1 MTDAH
6 IPNAEATPGWR
17 ELPFPKTSFDD
28 AIKIAPVD
36 GVAGLYKAFGP
47 RDWSLPHDNGLSLH
61 GGYLCSLLISGSR
74 EYARATGLVE
84 LNQPDPLSMHVQFLD
99 LAPQGPLH
107 VRFTTLKSG
116 SRSSVVQGEVC
127 TAQSTTAGSD
137 PRKKTY
143 TLAIC
148 TMGNL
153 NDKSGISL
161 ELPPHGPLPSR
172 ETDCVRWTDAFAFFT
187 SPPTAACRVYT
198 PKGGPTPLWS
208 PAVGQNRRDQWGKLD
223 NGENFRL
230 EHLGLLADIVA
241 VIPINYQR
249 EGMKSLIKFNV
260 PSVSLTFDFVQD
272 PAGQKEWILNRA
284 TMNRLQNGRF
294 DMDLLMIDEE
304 GRLVAAIKH
313 QSLMFERKRHL
324 GGQDQKEEEKKKKNG
339 EGARL

>member
-1 MTDAH
+1 MTDSH
-6 IPNAEATPGWR
+6 IPNAKATPGWR
-17 ELPFPKTSFDD
+17 NLPYPTTSFDD
-28 AIKIAPVD
+28 AIKLTPVE
-36 GVAGLYKAFGP
+36 GESGLYTAVGP
-47 RDWSLPHDNGLSLH
+47 RDWSLPHDNSLSLH
-61 GGYLCSLLISGSR
+61 GGYLCSLLISASR

-116 SRSSVVQGEVC
+116 SRSSVVQGEIC
-127 TAQSTTAGSD
+127 SAGEATKDGTST
-137 PRKKTY
+137 RKRTY

-153 NDKSGISL
+153 SDRTGISIDF
-161 ELPPHGPLPSR
+161 PPHALPNR
-172 ETDCVRWTDAFAFFT
+172 ETDCARWTDAFAFYA

-198 PKGGPTPLWS
+198 PKGGPNPLWS
-208 PAVGQNRRDQWGKLD
+208 PAVGQHKRDQWDKLD

-241 VIPINYQR
+241 VIPLNYQPA
-249 EGMKSLIKFNV
+249 GMKSLIKFNV

-272 PAGQKEWILNRA
+272 PAGRIEWILNRA

-304 GRLVAAIKH
+304 GNLIAAIKH

-324 GGQDQKEEEKKKKNG
+324 GKEAGKKTKDG
-339 EGARL
+339 EARL